1 MSNAIDIKEVLL
13 QMLNELESIDER
25 LKIIEDQI
33 SVEPIEL
40 IDFSSSGY
48 SEFEDG
54 LLEYIEDKDDVDD
67 NRS

>member
-13 QMLNELESIDER
+13 QMLDELESIDER